1 MPNHSEPP
9 PREVMETPEYTAN
22 YDEIVER
29 HSLAVIGPVL
39 TGLIEG
45 IAKNPRAMHR
55 TTGRIWMTKSK
66 SLGLTIPT
74 FTIFFSI
81 EGESTE
87 SEQILLLWI
96 EENSAADEIMGH

>member
-1 MPNHSEPP
+1 MPNQSEPP
-9 PREVMETPEYTAN
+9 PREVTETLEYTAE

-29 HSLAVIGPVL
+29 HSVEVIGPVL

-45 IAKNPRAMHR
+45 IAKNPRALNR
-55 TTGRIWMTKSK
+55 VTGRIWMTRSK

-81 EGESTE
+81 EGESPE
-87 SEQILLLWI
+87 SEHILLLWI
-96 EENSAADEIMGH
+96 EENSSVEEIMGH